1 MLLVGHEGSLARWLD
16 VLLERDVEGAHAL
29 VSRIL
34 CEWNHLALDSDV
46 RSALFD
52 DAAQSLVQE
61 GGWRKN
67 VATKPRNDESLNLT
81 RNCCPR
87 LYLTVQCRM
96 PVAVPLSWLSPATS
110 TIFGEFRWV

>member
-1 MLLVGHEGSLARWLD
+1 MGHEGFRARWLD

-34 CEWNHLALDSDV
+34 CEWNHLALDSEV

-52 DAAQSLVQE
+52 DAAQSLFQE
-61 GGWRKN
+61 GGGRKN
-67 VATKPRNDESLNLT
+67 VATKPRNDGVPESARAIAVLDLS
-81 RNCCPR
+81 
-87 LYLTVQCRM
+87 LTVQCRM